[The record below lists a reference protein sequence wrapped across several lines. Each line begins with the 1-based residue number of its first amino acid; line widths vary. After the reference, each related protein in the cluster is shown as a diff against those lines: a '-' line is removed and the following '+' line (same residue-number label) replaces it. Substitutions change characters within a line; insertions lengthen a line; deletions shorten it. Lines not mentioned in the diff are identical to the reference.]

1 MFTSL
6 KVDELQ
12 EVLRKK
18 GISVSKAKRE
28 NLLKLCEAV
37 AKLNLPDD
45 PDMCSK
51 IPSSIHEILSEFS
64 IENPYNIQGLSADLT
79 NLPTFSLFDVFNYL
93 LYKTTN
99 YDQRRLKAYKSCE
112 DFRLFF
118 DGYVEQLKM
127 KQLDTHPEVYIIKSC
142 VKPPQKDKTYLNKTA
157 YDVWVVMGKAGDV
170 KCAYCTCIGGYV

>member
-1 MFTSL
+1 MHLLYSLKAMLDFLLSVPGNGIGLFYVILRTDWFQFLVFTQSRDTRQKRPWLAMASSMFTSL
-6 KVDELQ
+6 KADELQ
-12 EVLRKK
+12 EVLRRK
-18 GISVSKAKRE
+18 GISVSKGKCE

-64 IENPYNIQGLSADLT
+64 IENPYNLQGLSADLT
-79 NLPTFSLFDVFNYL
+79 NLPIFFLFDVFSYL

-112 DFRLFF
+112 DFRFF
-118 DGYVEQLKM
+118 L
-127 KQLDTHPEVYIIKSC
+127 
-142 VKPPQKDKTYLNKTA
+142 
-157 YDVWVVMGKAGDV
+157 WV
-170 KCAYCTCIGGYV
+170 C